1 MMSSCKNSY
10 TGH

>member
-1 MMSSCKNSY
+1 MSSCKNSY